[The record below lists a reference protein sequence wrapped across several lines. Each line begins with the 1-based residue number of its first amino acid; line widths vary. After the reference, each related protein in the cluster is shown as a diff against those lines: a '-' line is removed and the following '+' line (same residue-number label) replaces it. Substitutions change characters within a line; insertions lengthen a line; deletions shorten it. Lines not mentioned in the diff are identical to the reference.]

1 MSEAEV
7 LKLAR
12 LLGDS
17 PDRFAYLNDVDPDDL
32 RKLREQVTDVLF
44 DADLQVL
51 QRMAMATRVIPAPV
65 LAKIGEKVFGPL
77 LCARIAGLVDVSRGV
92 DVAKRLTPKFL
103 ADVAVELDPRRAS
116 RIIADIPPAT
126 VSKVAAELVGREDWI
141 TVGRFVGH
149 LPDGTVKA
157 CLAVIDDPALLQ
169 IAYVIDDK
177 SRIDHVVGLLPSK
190 RLAGLAEDAD
200 EALLENLVE
209 HLSEANLAKLTRR

>member
-17 PDRFAYLNDVDPDDL
+17 QDRFAYLNDVDPDDL

-44 DADLQVL
+44 DADLHVL
-51 QRMAMATRVIPAPV
+51 QRMAMATRVIPASV
-65 LAKIGEKVFGPL
+65 LAKIGEKVFGSL

-92 DVAKRLTPKFL
+92 DVAKRLTPKVL

-126 VSKVAAELVGREDWI
+126 VAKVAAELVGREDWI

-149 LPDGTVKA
+149 LPDSTVRA
-157 CLAVIDDPALLQ
+157 CLTVIDDPA
-169 IAYVIDDK
+169 
-177 SRIDHVVGLLPSK
+177 
-190 RLAGLAEDAD
+190 RLEGLAEHAD
-200 EALLENLVE
+200 ENLLENLVE
-209 HLSEANLAKLTRR
+209 HLSEANLAKLKR

>member
-17 PDRFAYLNDVDPDDL
+17 PDRFAYLNDVGPDDL

-44 DADLQVL
+44 DADLPVL

-92 DVAKRLTPKFL
+92 DVAKRLTPRFL

-116 RIIADIPPAT
+116 RIIADIPPST
-126 VSKVAAELVGREDWI
+126 VAKVAAELVGREDWI

-157 CLAVIDDPALLQ
+157 CLTVIDDPALLE

-177 SRIDHVVGLLPSK
+177 SRIDHVVGLLPPV
-190 RLAGLAEDAD
+190 RLESLAENAD
-200 EALLENLVE
+200 EDLLENLVE
-209 HLSEANLAKLTRR
+209 HLSEANLAKLKR